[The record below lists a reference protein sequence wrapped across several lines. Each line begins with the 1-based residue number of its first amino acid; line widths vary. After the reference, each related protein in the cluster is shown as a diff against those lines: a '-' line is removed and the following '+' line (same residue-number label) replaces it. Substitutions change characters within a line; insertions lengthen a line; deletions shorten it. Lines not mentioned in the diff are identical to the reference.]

1 MSGKTIQINPEYLA
15 LHGRGSKKYRTQK
28 RGRKQKPIAPKQSN
42 KMRREL
48 LGRIKE
54 FQKKKEE
61 ETSEVPRKK
70 TSADLENESNEFH
83 HEFNRSLSFLQDLAT
98 RKRRHKKRGSTI
110 KHGGGNPSKVAID
123 LPPEMMEVRTAV
135 SKKNSP
141 HTPSPQA
148 PIVIPKEA
156 IGPQI
161 TTPKPTEPPLVPKEA
176 PPYGAL
182 KRGTRPT
189 FREWKRMTQKERTP
203 DPTPLIHIEDKPKE
217 ILSDRQE
224 KLKQLK
230 AKTKMGGKKA
240 SRIKT
245 VKYRLGKLPDKVA
258 VLIKDC
264 QTRKRVQHEHGAL
277 KTQTILEVK
286 NYLRGKNLL
295 KSGSNAPNDVLRQL
309 YEQSILAGD
318 VENTGKETLMHN
330 FFYES

>member
-28 RGRKQKPIAPKQSN
+28 RGRKQKPMAPKQSN

-54 FQKKKEE
+54 FQKRKEE

-70 TSADLENESNEFH
+70 TNANLENESNEFH
-83 HEFNRSLSFLQDLAT
+83 QEFNRSLSFLQDLAT
-98 RKRRHKKRGSTI
+98 RKKRHKKRGSTI
-110 KHGGGNPSKVAID
+110 KHSGGNPSKVAVD

-135 SKKNSP
+135 SKKHSLQ
-141 HTPSPQA
+141 TPGHQD
-148 PIVIPKEA
+148 PIAASTPKEVIA
-156 IGPQI
+156 PQI
-161 TTPKPTEPPLVPKEA
+161 TTPTVAPSGPKDA

-189 FREWKRMTQKERTP
+189 FREWKRMSQKGRTP

-230 AKTKMGGKKA
+230 AKTKIGGKKA

-264 QTRKRVQHEHGAL
+264 KTRKRVQHEHGAL
-277 KTQTILEVK
+277 KTQSILEVK